1 VPQRRTDPWVEK
13 LAWLLDSSIPIGRW
27 SIGLDG
33 LLGLVPGLG
42 DFTGSILSGLI
53 VLRAYRDGVSRV
65 AIARMVA
72 NLAIDAL
79 LGTFPL
85 VGDLFDF
92 AFKANQM
99 NLQIYQESLQG
110 GRVAGHWA
118 FLAALA
124 AALLAIAAIPL
135 AALWLLF
142 RTLQG

>member
-1 VPQRRTDPWVEK
+1 VEK